1 MRHVR
6 SPALL
11 LTGLVAGILLAP
23 QLPKIQ
29 TKVSE
34 VVDRI
39 RAGKRNLSTTTS
51 SAPLTRP
58 AAVPAP
64 KPVAPLKPTEAAEI
78 VRVLGPE
85 LGANA
90 MESSPVQVG
99 RLLEQSGG
107 RWSVA
112 EPGKTASPE
121 RPWVAEWLPGNVAY
135 WRVRHLGTALAEAMG
150 RDWAVWRQKN
160 PLGAVLD
167 LRECLPVQ
175 SLESAAEICGLFVTP
190 GEVLFTW
197 RDEAGR
203 EKIFRS
209 DRQPLGL
216 GPGTPFIVLV
226 GPNLRGAGELV
237 ASILQERSGAILLG
251 QATGGQLGLLG
262 ETRLSSGRSVFRVK
276 GEILLPGGRRGTGR
290 PIPPDVELA
299 DDNFV
304 DTEIWSGG
312 EATIA
317 STIAEVPAI
326 KRANEASLIQQED
339 VEMEEETQATAPG
352 KEAEAKRPPQDR
364 GLQRAGDL
372 LRMIRKMPPSSRRA
386 SIDPL
391 HFRGQNS
398 VSSHS
403 A

>member
-29 TKVSE
+29 SKISATVEK
-34 VVDRI
+34 I
-39 RAGKRNLSTTTS
+39 RTRKRDSSSSSS
-51 SAPLTRP
+51 SATLIRP

-64 KPVAPLKPTEAAEI
+64 KPVAPLKPAEAAEI
-78 VRVLGPE
+78 VRILGNE
-85 LGANA
+85 LGANGG
-90 MESSPVQVG
+90 ETSPAQVA

-107 RWSVA
+107 RLAVA
-112 EPGKTASPE
+112 EPGKAASPE

-175 SLESAAEICGLFVTP
+175 SLESAAEIGGLFVTP

-197 RDEAGR
+197 RDETGK
-203 EKIFRS
+203 EKNFRS

-216 GPGTPFIVLV
+216 GSGTPLIVLV

-251 QATGGQLGLLG
+251 QATGGQVGLLG
-262 ETRLSSGRSVFRVK
+262 ETRLSSGRSIFRVK
-276 GEILLPGGRRGTGR
+276 GEILLPGGRKGIGR
-290 PIPPDVELA
+290 PIPPDVDLA
-299 DDNFV
+299 SEGFV
-304 DTEIWSGG
+304 DTEIWPGG

-326 KRANEASLIQQED
+326 KRPNEASLIQQEN
-339 VEMEEETQATAPG
+339 VEMEEETPTPAPG
-352 KEAEAKRPPQDR
+352 KEGETKRPPQDR

-372 LRMIRKMPPSSRRA
+372 LRTIRKMPPTRRA
-386 SIDPL
+386 SIDPVD
-391 HFRGQNS
+391 FRGQNS
-398 VSSHS
+398 APSHS
-403 A
+403 S

>member
-34 VVDRI
+34 LVEKI
-39 RAGKRNLSTTTS
+39 RAGKRNSSTRSS

-58 AAVPAP
+58 AVVPAP
-64 KPVAPLKPTEAAEI
+64 KPVAPLKPTESVEI
-78 VRVLGPE
+78 VRVMGNE
-85 LGANA
+85 LGANVA
-90 MESSPVQVG
+90 ESSPAQVA

-107 RWSVA
+107 RLAVA
-112 EPGKTASPE
+112 EPLKTASPE

-197 RDEAGR
+197 RDETGK

-216 GPGTPFIVLV
+216 GSGTPLIVLV

-251 QATGGQLGLLG
+251 QATGGQVGLLG

-276 GEILLPGGRRGTGR
+276 GEILLPGGRKGIGR
-290 PIPPDVELA
+290 PIPPDVEL
-299 DDNFV
+299 DSEGFV
-304 DTEIWSGG
+304 DTEIWPGG

-326 KRANEASLIQQED
+326 KRPNEAALIQHED
-339 VEMEEETQATAPG
+339 VEMEEESQPAGSG
-352 KEAEAKRPPQDR
+352 KEGESKRPPQDR

-372 LRMIRKMPPSSRRA
+372 LRTIRKMPPSRRA
-386 SIDPL
+386 SIDPAD
-391 HFRGQNS
+391 FRGQNS
-398 VSSHS
+398 SSSHC

>member
-11 LTGLVAGILLAP
+11 LTGLVAGILVAP
-23 QLPKIQ
+23 QLPQVQ
-29 TKVSE
+29 TKLSAWVE
-34 VVDRI
+34 KI
-39 RAGKRNLSTTTS
+39 RARKARVAASSL
-51 SAPLTRP
+51 SAPLSRP

-64 KPVAPLKPTEAAEI
+64 KPVAALKPAEAQEILRILGNEAGARSAE
-78 VRVLGPE
+78 GNP
-85 LGANA
+85 A
-90 MESSPVQVG
+90 QVG

-107 RWSVA
+107 RWAVA
-112 EPGKTASPE
+112 DPGKVAAPE

-150 RDWAVWRQKN
+150 RDWSVWRQKN

-197 RDEAGR
+197 RDEGGK

-216 GPGTPFIVLV
+216 GSGTPLIVLV
-226 GPNLRGAGELV
+226 GPNLRGVGELV
-237 ASILQERSGAILLG
+237 VSILQERGGAILLG
-251 QATGGQLGLLG
+251 QATSGQVGLLG
-262 ETRLSSGRSVFRVK
+262 ETRLSSGRSLYRMK
-276 GEILLPGGRRGTGR
+276 GEILLPGGRRGTGQ
-290 PIPPDVELA
+290 PIPPDVDLTHGG
-299 DDNFV
+299 FV
-304 DTEIWSGG
+304 DTEIWPGG

-326 KRANEASLIQQED
+326 KRANEASLIQQE
-339 VEMEEETQATAPG
+339 EMEEEEFPGPAPG
-352 KEAEAKRPPQDR
+352 KETVSQRPPQDR

-372 LRMIRKMPPSSRRA
+372 LRMIRKMPPIRRA
-386 SIDPL
+386 SIDRTD
-391 HFRGQNS
+391 FRGQNPS
-398 VSSHS
+398 SSHPV
-403 A
+403 